1 VSTARAHALYARAS
15 QPDEAALIERHAPLI
30 DRLARRLCLR
40 GALESAYDDLWSAG
54 ALGLLD
60 AARRFDPAQ
69 GVRFET
75 FVEHRIRGAMLDE
88 LRRLDHLPRRLRAE
102 LDRLEASRRALEA
115 SLGRDPDDA
124 ELAAAAGLPVEEVA
138 ELTCL
143 QQPLVPI
150 EEASL
155 PPAPVP
161 EHEEALDHAR
171 RAARLAEAI
180 AALPERQQLVVSLR
194 YVEGLSNKEVAQV
207 LGVSEPRVCQIH
219 GEAMK
224 RLRASLEEGE

>member
-1 VSTARAHALYARAS
+1 MSATRAHALYARAS
-15 QPDEAALIERHAPLI
+15 QPDEAALIERHGPLI
-30 DRLARRLCLR
+30 DRLARRLCFR
-40 GALESAYDDLWSAG
+40 AALEHVFDDLWSAG

-88 LRRLDHLPRRLRAE
+88 LRRLDHLPRRLRSD
-102 LDRLEASRRALEA
+102 LDRLEAERRRLQE
-115 SLGRDPDDA
+115 SLGRDPDEA
-124 ELAAAAGLPVEEVA
+124 ELAAAVDLPVEEVA
-138 ELTCL
+138 ELSVL

-150 EEASL
+150 EEAVL
-155 PPAPVP
+155 PPSPAPLQ
-161 EHEEALDHAR
+161 EERLDEAR
-171 RAARLAEAI
+171 LAARLAVAI
-180 AALPERQQLVVSLR
+180 AQLPERQQLVVSLR

-224 RLRASLEEGE
+224 RLRANLAEAE